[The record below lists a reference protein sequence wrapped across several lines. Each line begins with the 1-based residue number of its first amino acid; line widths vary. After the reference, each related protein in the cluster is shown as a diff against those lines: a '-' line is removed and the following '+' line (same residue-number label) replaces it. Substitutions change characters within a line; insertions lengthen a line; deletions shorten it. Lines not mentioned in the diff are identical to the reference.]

1 MKKLATIMFAVL
13 ALNISAQEKEQSKKI
28 KKPIT
33 MKTASGLEYT
43 ITKKGN
49 GKKPTN
55 GDKVVV
61 HYTGRLTN
69 DTVFDSSVKR
79 GQPFTFTLGK
89 GEVIK
94 GWDEAFLLLEVGD
107 KATIK
112 FGPELGYGAQAMG
125 GIPANSTLIFDVE
138 LIGVM
143 EGLKPWDAKGKD
155 TITTASGLKYIL
167 IKENKAGEKV
177 IAGSKAT
184 VHYSGYFMNG
194 KMFDSSVERGQSFTL
209 KVGQGQV
216 IKGWDEGI
224 ALLHKGE
231 KAKFIIPYQLAY
243 GEQGRPP
250 VIPEKSDLI
259 FDVEIVDVQKIV
271 APVLYDIKNLEAKKT
286 ASGLTYYEV
295 HRSNST
301 VKAMSGKTVKVHY
314 SGYLADGKMFDSS
327 VERGEPIEFPLGQGR
342 VIPGWEEGIALMN
355 VGDKLRLVIPYNLA
369 YGEQGRPP
377 VIPAKADLTFDVE
390 LIDVK

>member
-286 ASGLTYYEV
+286 ASGLTHYEV

-355 VGDKLRLVIPYNLA
+355 
-369 YGEQGRPP
+369 
-377 VIPAKADLTFDVE
+377 
-390 LIDVK
+390 